1 MEKLDFI
8 RGIKHFLTG
17 GYTMKNFFITLHY
30 KKGRINLISKTL
42 IVVAIFVCFC
52 TGRSVMSQDFFV
64 YPGKGQTA
72 EETSRDK
79 FECHEWAKQQTGI
92 DPMRVATAVEPRQVE
107 KRGGT
112 FRGAARGATLGVI
125 GGAIG
130 GNAGKG
136 AAIGA
141 GVGAMAG
148 TMRRRQSN
156 REQMGAYEEAN
167 QHRKALMETFNRA
180 YRACLEGRGYSV
192 N

>member
-1 MEKLDFI
+1 
-8 RGIKHFLTG
+8 
-17 GYTMKNFFITLHY
+17 MKNYFITLDY
-30 KKGRINLISKTL
+30 NKRGINLISKTL

-64 YPGKGQTA
+64 YPSKGQTA
-72 EETSRDK
+72 EETNRDK

-92 DPMRVATAVEPRQVE
+92 DPMRVATDVQPRQVE
-107 KRGGT
+107 KRGGALRGAG
-112 FRGAARGATLGVI
+112 RGAALGVI

-141 GVGAMAG
+141 GVGAAG
-148 TMRRRQSN
+148 GAMRRRQSQQ
-156 REQMGAYEEAN
+156 EQMHAYEDAN
-167 QHRKALMETFNRA
+167 QQRQSLMDTFNRA
-180 YRACLEGRGYSV
+180 YRACLEGKDYSV